1 MKDKQSCE
9 TPLRTRSFW
18 LLVEVLN
25 EKSSHFPRSNRF
37 GFIALWRT
45 ILHILWEDVIDRKQ
59 KILIKSSVDNC
70 GYNSEK
76 TNFMWI
82 GSRSALLK
90 PFDGA
95 LLLGAL

>member
-1 MKDKQSCE
+1 MK
-9 TPLRTRSFW
+9 PLRTRSFW
-18 LLVEVLN
+18 LLVEILN

-37 GFIALWRT
+37 GFIALRGT

-59 KILIKSSVDNC
+59 KILVKSSVDNC
-70 GYNSEK
+70 GYYSEK

-82 GSRSALLK
+82 GSGSTLSK
-90 PFDGA
+90 PFDWA